1 MNIYTKLAEARKIVR
16 DSKIKKAGYNSY
28 SKYDYFTP
36 EQVEALVS
44 EACEATKTICLTN
57 LKQDAIGYYQTL
69 EFVALEN
76 PLMSTTAKGIEMIDK
91 ISFELRTAAPTMTAS
106 NAAQQMGGMDT
117 YSERYLK
124 MKVFQIKDNNLD
136 FDAHDNKPT
145 SASAASRQSAPV
157 SAKPWTK
164 PAPKWERKDNA
175 KESAQLDAGNTLID
189 LND

>member
-124 MKVFQIKDNNLD
+124 MKVFQ
-136 FDAHDNKPT
+136 
-145 SASAASRQSAPV
+145 
-157 SAKPWTK
+157 
-164 PAPKWERKDNA
+164 
-175 KESAQLDAGNTLID
+175 
-189 LND
+189 